1 MFGRIHKF
9 TRNFYVPRS
18 VQKLRLETR
27 GEGRRSAQHAS
38 CSQAQCTD
46 FMGSLLCECR
56 IMVMCSVNVK
66 RQVWR
71 AFQNE
76 GGEDNVS
83 RRADMGSS

>member
-9 TRNFYVPRS
+9 TRNFHVPRS

-27 GEGRRSAQHAS
+27 GEGCRSAQHAS

-56 IMVMCSVNVK
+56 IIVMCSVNVK

-76 GGEDNVS
+76 GGEDKVS